1 MIYYYKI
8 DFKKGKFILTE
19 HNVDEHSVFLSEFE
33 VDFLRKVLEN
43 ELLDSLLKR
52 LDYLRGALEA
62 EDGIGLK
69 SYYVLVQALVTQS
82 FQTFFKIAEPLY
94 YVHVLPI
101 CEGYLNVS
109 EEGLGGI
116 YFDTKKQW
124 GGSKTKFTKFE
135 IEGMKYD
142 KHFKGINFDECL
154 EEVSEDED

>member
-1 MIYYYKI
+1 MIYNYEI
-8 DFKKGKFILTE
+8 DIKDNIFLTE
-19 HNVDEHSVFLSEFE
+19 HNVGEHSVFLSEFE

-62 EDGIGLK
+62 EDGIELK

-82 FQTFFKIAEPLY
+82 FQTFFKIAEPKY

-101 CEGYLNVS
+101 FEGYLNIFS
-109 EEGLGGI
+109 NGEFSLDDNEERGAA
-116 YFDTKKQW
+116 
-124 GGSKTKFTKFE
+124 KTKFTKFE
-135 IEGMKYD
+135 IESMKYD

-154 EEVSEDED
+154 EEVSEDEN

>member
-1 MIYYYKI
+1 MIYHYEI
-8 DFKKGKFILTE
+8 DIKDNIFLTE
-19 HNVDEHSVFLSEFE
+19 HNVDEHSAFLSEFE

-94 YVHVLPI
+94 YVHVLPGTR
-101 CEGYLNVS
+101 EGYLNAN
-109 EEGLGGI
+109 EEAPNGF

-124 GGSKTKFTKFE
+124 GGSRTKFTKEE
-135 IEGMKYD
+135 IEELK
-142 KHFKGINFDECL
+142 KRPELKGINFDECL
-154 EEVSEDED
+154 EEVPEDED

>member
-8 DFKKGKFILTE
+8 DVRGNFYLTE
-19 HNVDEHSVFLSEFE
+19 NNVDEHSVFLSEFE

-62 EDGIGLK
+62 EDGIELK

-82 FQTFFKIAEPLY
+82 FQTFFKIAEPKY

-101 CEGYLNVS
+101 CEGYLNV
-109 EEGLGGI
+109 ENETPKGV

-154 EEVSEDED
+154 EEVPEDEE

>member
-8 DFKKGKFILTE
+8 DIKDNIFLTE

-62 EDGIGLK
+62 EDGIEIK

-82 FQTFFKIAEPLY
+82 FQTFFKIAEPKY
-94 YVHVLPI
+94 YVHVFPGYG
-101 CEGYLNVS
+101 GYLNVAPGNAFS
-109 EEGLGGI
+109 LNDNEE
-116 YFDTKKQW
+116 W
-124 GGSKTKFTKFE
+124 GVTKTKFTKE
-135 IEGMKYD
+135 EVEELKKMPSL
-142 KHFKGINFDECL
+142 KGINFDECL
-154 EEVSEDED
+154 EEVQEDED